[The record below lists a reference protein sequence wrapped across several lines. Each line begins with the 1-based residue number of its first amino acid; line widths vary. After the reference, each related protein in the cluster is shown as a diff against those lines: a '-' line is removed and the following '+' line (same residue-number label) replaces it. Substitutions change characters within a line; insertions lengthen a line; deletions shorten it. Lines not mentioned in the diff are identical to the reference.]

1 MSKFKKQITFDLDT
15 KALKIYYP
23 NKSWN
28 NAYDIIKKHMTKNDF
43 LWLQGSVY
51 VSIHPMSSKEVTH
64 ILDKLIEDNKWLNL
78 CMRDCRET
86 NIGKEHS
93 KNYLFDKTI
102 KIPAREELAAK
113 SEQTKSS
120 LNDWKSQINKL
131 KNSQKTSSEKSAM
144 KDLHIKKER

>member
-64 ILDKLIEDNKWLNL
+64 ILYKLIEDNKWLNL
-78 CMRDCRET
+78 SMRDCRET
-86 NIGKEHS
+86 NIEKS
-93 KNYLFDKTI
+93 IVKTI
-102 KIPAREELAAK
+102 FLI
-113 SEQTKSS
+113 
-120 LNDWKSQINKL
+120 KL
-131 KNSQKTSSEKSAM
+131 
-144 KDLHIKKER
+144 

>member
-1 MSKFKKQITFDLDT
+1 MSKLKKQITFDLDT

-28 NAYDIIKKHMTKNDF
+28 NAYDIIKKHMTRNDF

-102 KIPAREELAAK
+102 KIPTREELEAK
-113 SEQTKSS
+113 STQTKSS

-131 KNSQKTSSEKSAM
+131 KNSQKPSSEKSAI